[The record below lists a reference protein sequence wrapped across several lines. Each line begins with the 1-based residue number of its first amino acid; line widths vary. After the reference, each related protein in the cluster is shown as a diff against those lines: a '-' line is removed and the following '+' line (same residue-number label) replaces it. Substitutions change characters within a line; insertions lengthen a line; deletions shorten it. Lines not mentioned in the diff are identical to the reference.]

1 MYRAIVLLYDYPCK
15 IGKRSAWR
23 YWRCCWAL
31 WITVRVYLWYWFVV
45 SVAYVYSKIGAIV

>member
-1 MYRAIVLLYDYPCK
+1 MYCVIVLLYDYPCE
-15 IGKRSAWR
+15 IGDGSAWR

-31 WITVRVYLWYWFVV
+31 WITVRVCLWYWFVV